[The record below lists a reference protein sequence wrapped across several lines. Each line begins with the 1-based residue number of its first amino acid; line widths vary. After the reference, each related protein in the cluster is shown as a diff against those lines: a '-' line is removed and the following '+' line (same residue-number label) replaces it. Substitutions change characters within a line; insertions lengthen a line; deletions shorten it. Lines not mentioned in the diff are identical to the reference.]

1 MDLLPLPVDEPEEAL
16 PLMPVEPLAPEL
28 PLVLPLAMPL
38 ELLPLPMEPLL
49 PEPAKPL
56 VDGEEVEAEPD
67 PEAEPDAAV
76 FSFGCP
82 VA

>member
-1 MDLLPLPVDEPEEAL
+1 MAAAELLPLPIAPPA
-16 PLMPVEPLAPEL
+16 PLLADPPAEPLAPAEL
-28 PLVLPLAMPL
+28 LGLPLAMPL
-38 ELLPLPMEPLL
+38 EPVEP
-49 PEPAKPL
+49 PADPL